1 LALSSTQLPSQ
12 FCFDKH
18 SLIRNKRRSAFCN
31 PREILLI
38 VIDHAKKESIN
49 LNIFNMYTIK
59 IKSHVSNDLVT
70 NGIITDFSNN
80 KLIIK
85 GDTGIGGTTAVLNI
99 TDQFVI
105 IISPLS
111 GMIIGKENVR
121 EPHQMFI
128 YQGSKDRWNHFE
140 NEYRRGNHTVLNTT
154 PEQIIEV
161 KKNNSSLYK
170 KIMKIPFFVDESQV
184 YSESDYRSSMST
196 FYDIIFN
203 EHLANV
209 TLSTATPTY
218 KNLDI
223 PKHILNKMEIY
234 KVEREVKRTKK
245 IKISPLN
252 NYWNFIKENCEKGI
266 KVVLFTNDLNKIK
279 NVLNED
285 NLGYKTQLLVG
296 DTLSVKTSG
305 VKTKSYKEYS
315 NIINAKIDE
324 TADVYILSTKYQIG
338 FDLTFDASI
347 GIIMD
352 EYSMVDR
359 YNVNQVVQAYGRV
372 RGTVV
377 DARIFYRCFPN
388 SNIDI
393 NKLESQISQIDFEEG
408 YLKKI
413 QPHIN
418 EINHA
423 LSYPKS
429 NLISSLNDYGFLVKD
444 EDVQGTVVA
453 TSASFPI
460 KYRNL
465 INQEDKDVFIIKKEL
480 ERVFNNIKGD
490 DPKFNGF
497 GKRDLLLWA
506 TAYMAVETQSEYL
519 LNATADRYERLLTT
533 AKTFIDVNDLANP
546 DKMSEMDK
554 ITKFR
559 VSKTQMDIA
568 IKNGALCK
576 LKEDEKT
583 DFGLVFTYNWND
595 TYFKA
600 KQIINSLYVIQM
612 IESRQY
618 SEATKRVV
626 NGFSVVSECILND
639 YIKALSTESNKNVKA
654 LIEEDNREALDK
666 LTKEYSKALT
676 GKRVFNNTNR
686 AIAKQ
691 LSKLDGY
698 SQSDVNQIMDK
709 AEKIKHALMACKHG
723 IRNTVKMNTYSTAK
737 QVERHKYYILSLLS
751 LSCAGHMF
759 GFKTTSI
766 DNRVFNTAT
775 KTTRQLR
782 GYTPYELIQ
791 CDIKSA
797 FASFLDTLVGS
808 DIALQVYS
816 NLEKKYTIER
826 SEAKTWFN
834 MMLNDNKRSTHEA
847 KKFFKDCG
855 YTKEQ
860 VSKIIALTLK
870 EKGSF
875 YKTMTKMEDNLIEEF
890 KYINRLDYTAVR
902 LHDAI
907 IIYNTPEFQN
917 LTSVIGKYEFEIKVI

>member
-1 LALSSTQLPSQ
+1 
-12 FCFDKH
+12 
-18 SLIRNKRRSAFCN
+18 
-31 PREILLI
+31 
-38 VIDHAKKESIN
+38 
-49 LNIFNMYTIK
+49 MYTIK
-59 IKSHVSNDLVT
+59 IKSHVSNDT
-70 NGIITDFSNN
+70 YANGIITDFTKN

-99 TDQFVI
+99 TDQTII
-105 IISPLS
+105 IISPIS
-111 GMIIGKENVR
+111 GMIIGKEKVR
-121 EPHQMFI
+121 QSHQMFI
-128 YQGSKDRWNHFE
+128 YQESKDRWHHFE
-140 NEYRRGNHTVLNTT
+140 SELRRGNHVVLNTT

-161 KKNNSSLYK
+161 KKNNRSLYD
-170 KIMKIPFFVDESQV
+170 KIMQIPFFVDESQV
-184 YSESDYRSSMST
+184 YAESDYRASMSI
-196 FYDIIFN
+196 FYDILFN
-203 EHLANV
+203 DHKANF

-218 KNLDI
+218 KNLDV
-223 PKHILNKMEIY
+223 PKHILKDMDIY
-234 KVEREVKRTKK
+234 KIEREVKRAKK
-245 IKISPLN
+245 ITISPLN
-252 NYWNFIKENCEKGI
+252 NYWNFIKSNCDKGN

-285 NLGYKTQLLVG
+285 NLGYKTQILVG
-296 DTLSVKTSG
+296 DTLAVKTSG
-305 VKTKSYKEYS
+305 VRTKTYQEYD
-315 NIINAKIDE
+315 NIVKAKIDE

-338 FDLTFDASI
+338 FDLEFDASI

-352 EYSMVDR
+352 EFSNVDC
-359 YNVNQVVQAYGRV
+359 YNVNQVNQSYGRV
-372 RGTVV
+372 RGMVI
-377 DARIFYRCFPN
+377 DAQIFYRCSN
-388 SNIDI
+388 SKCTDVDNLERQI
-393 NKLESQISQIDFEEG
+393 NEIDFEKG

-423 LSYPKS
+423 LSYPKA
-429 NLISSLNDYGFLVKD
+429 NLIQSLKDYGFTVND
-444 EDVQGTVVA
+444 EDIQGTVVP
-453 TSASFPI
+453 TSVSFPI

-465 INQEDKDVFIIKKEL
+465 IRQEDQDTYIIKKEL
-480 ERVFNNIKGD
+480 EKVYSNIKGD
-490 DPKFNGF
+490 DPNFNGF
-497 GKRDLLLWA
+497 GKKDLLLWA

-568 IKNGALCK
+568 IKNGALCQ
-576 LKEDEKT
+576 LKEDET
-583 DFGLVFTYNWND
+583 MDFGLVFSYNWND

-612 IESRQY
+612 IENGQY
-618 SEATKRVV
+618 SEETKRIIH
-626 NGFSVVSECILND
+626 GFSVVSECILND
-639 YIKALSTESNKNVKA
+639 YIKALSTESNQDVKV
-654 LIEEDNREALDK
+654 LIENDNKETLDK
-666 LTKEYSKALT
+666 LTKEYSKSLI

-686 AIAKQ
+686 AIVKQ
-691 LSKLDGY
+691 LSKLEGY
-698 SQSDVNQIMDK
+698 SQSEFNQIMDK
-709 AEKIKHALMACKHG
+709 GERIKSALLACKHG
-723 IRNTVKMNTYSTAK
+723 IRNTVKMNTYSIDK
-737 QVERHKYYILSLLS
+737 QAERHKYYILSLLS

-782 GYTPYELIQ
+782 GYTPYQLIQ

-808 DIALQVYS
+808 NIAQDVYS

-826 SEAKTWFN
+826 SEAKRWFN
-834 MMLNDNKRSTHEA
+834 MMLNDNKRSAHDA
-847 KKFFKDCG
+847 KKFFKACG

-860 VSKIIALTLK
+860 VSKIIELTLK

-875 YKTMTKMEDNLIEEF
+875 YKIMTKMEDSLIEEF

-917 LTSVIGKYEFEIKVI
+917 LTPVVGGYEFDIKLI

>member
-1 LALSSTQLPSQ
+1 
-12 FCFDKH
+12 
-18 SLIRNKRRSAFCN
+18 
-31 PREILLI
+31 
-38 VIDHAKKESIN
+38 
-49 LNIFNMYTIK
+49 MYTIK
-59 IKSHVSNDLVT
+59 IKSHVSNDT
-70 NGIITDFSNN
+70 HANGIITDFTNN

-99 TDQFVI
+99 TDQTII
-105 IISPLS
+105 IISPIS
-111 GMIIGKENVR
+111 GMIMGKEKVR
-121 EPHQMFI
+121 QSHQMFI
-128 YQGSKDRWNHFE
+128 YQDSKDRWHHFE
-140 NEYRRGNHTVLNTT
+140 SELRRGNNVVLNTT

-161 KKNNSSLYK
+161 KKNNNSLYD
-170 KIMKIPFFVDESQV
+170 KIMQIPFFVDESQV
-184 YSESDYRSSMST
+184 YAESDYRASMSV
-196 FYDIIFN
+196 FYDILFN
-203 EHLANV
+203 EHKANF
-209 TLSTATPTY
+209 TLSTATPTH
-218 KNLDI
+218 KNLDV
-223 PKHILNKMEIY
+223 PKHILKDMDIY
-234 KVEREVKRTKK
+234 KIERVVKRVKK
-245 IKISPLN
+245 ISISPLN
-252 NYWNFIKENCEKGI
+252 NYWNFIKSNCDKGN
-266 KVVLFTNDLNKIK
+266 KVVLFTNDLKKIQ

-285 NLGYKTQLLVG
+285 NLGYKTQILVG
-296 DTLSVKTSG
+296 DTLAVKTSG
-305 VKTKSYKEYS
+305 VKTKSYEEYD
-315 NIINAKIDE
+315 NIVKAKIDE

-338 FDLTFDASI
+338 FDLDFDASI

-352 EYSMVDR
+352 EFSMVDC
-359 YNVNQVVQAYGRV
+359 YNVNQVNQSYGRV
-372 RGTVV
+372 RGTVLE
-377 DARIFYRCFPN
+377 AQIFYMCSNPN
-388 SNIDI
+388 NINI
-393 NKLESQISQIDFEEG
+393 NQLENQINQIDFDKG

-413 QPHIN
+413 QPLIN

-423 LSYPKS
+423 LSYPKA
-429 NLISSLNDYGFLVKD
+429 NLINSLNDYGFYVID
-444 EDVQGTVVA
+444 EDTQGNVVA
-453 TSASFPI
+453 TSVNFQI

-465 INQEDKDVFIIKKEL
+465 INQDVYIIKKEL
-480 ERVFNNIKGD
+480 EKVYSNIKGD
-490 DPKFNGF
+490 DTNFNGF
-497 GKRDLLLWA
+497 GKKDLLLWA

-568 IKNGALCK
+568 IKNGALCQ
-576 LKEDEKT
+576 LKEDEKM
-583 DFGLVFTYNWND
+583 DFGLVFSYNWND
-595 TYFKA
+595 AYFKA

-612 IESRQY
+612 VEKGQY
-618 SEATKRVV
+618 SEETNRIVY
-626 NGFSVVSECILND
+626 GFSVVSECILND
-639 YIKALSTESNKNVKA
+639 YIKALSTESNQDVKA
-654 LIEEDNREALDK
+654 LIENDNKEALDK
-666 LTKEYSKALT
+666 LTKEYSKSLI

-698 SQSDVNQIMDK
+698 SQSEVNQIMDK
-709 AEKIKHALMACKHG
+709 AEKIKNSLLACKHG
-723 IRNTVKMNTYSTAK
+723 IRNTVKMNTYSIAK
-737 QVERHKYYILSLLS
+737 QVERHNYYILSLLS

-782 GYTPYELIQ
+782 GYTPYQLIQ

-808 DIALQVYS
+808 NIAQDVYS
-816 NLEKKYTIER
+816 NLEKKYKIER
-826 SEAKTWFN
+826 SDAKTWFN
-834 MMLNDNKRSTHEA
+834 MMLNDNKRSAHEA
-847 KKFFKDCG
+847 KKFFKACG
-855 YTKEQ
+855 YTKDQ
-860 VSKIIALTLK
+860 VSKIIELTLK

-917 LTSVIGKYEFEIKVI
+917 LTPVIGNYEFNIKVI

>member
-1 LALSSTQLPSQ
+1 
-12 FCFDKH
+12 
-18 SLIRNKRRSAFCN
+18 
-31 PREILLI
+31 
-38 VIDHAKKESIN
+38 
-49 LNIFNMYTIK
+49 MYTIK
-59 IKSHVSNDLVT
+59 IQSHVSNDT
-70 NGIITDFSNN
+70 HANGIITDFTKN

-99 TDQFVI
+99 TDQTII
-105 IISPLS
+105 IISPLT
-111 GMIIGKENVR
+111 GMIIGKENVQ
-121 EPHQMFI
+121 EPHQLFR
-128 YQGSKDRWNHFE
+128 YQDSKDGWHHFE
-140 NEYRRGNHTVLNTT
+140 NELRRGNHVVLNTT
-154 PEQIIEV
+154 PEQIIKI
-161 KKNNSSLYK
+161 KKDNLDLYK
-170 KIMKIPFFVDESQV
+170 MILKIPFFVDEFQV
-184 YSESDYRSSMST
+184 YSESEYRSSMSS
-196 FYDIIFN
+196 FFDILFN
-203 EHLANV
+203 EHKANV

-223 PKHILNKMEIY
+223 PKHILDEMDIY
-234 KVEREVKRTKK
+234 KIEREVKRTKNVT
-245 IKISPLN
+245 ISPLN
-252 NYWNFIKENCEKGI
+252 NYWNFIKANCEKGI
-266 KVVLFTNDLNKIK
+266 KVVLFTNDINKIK

-305 VKTKSYKEYS
+305 VKTKTYKEYS
-315 NIINAKIDE
+315 NIVNAKIDE
-324 TADVYILSTKYQIG
+324 TADVFILSTKYQIG
-338 FDLTFDASI
+338 FDLNFDASV

-352 EYSMVDR
+352 EFSKVDS
-359 YNVNQVVQAYGRV
+359 YNVNQVNQAYGRV
-372 RGTVV
+372 RGKVV
-377 DARIFYRCFPN
+377 DAQIFYRCSPYT
-388 SNIDI
+388 NIDI
-393 NKLESQISQIDFEEG
+393 NKLENQIRLIDFEKC

-418 EINHA
+418 DINHG

-429 NLISSLNDYGFLVKD
+429 NLINSLNDYGFTVND
-444 EDVQGTVVA
+444 EDTQGTVVT
-453 TSASFPI
+453 TSVSFPI

-465 INQEDKDVFIIKKEL
+465 INQEDKDIYIISKEL
-480 ERVFNNIKGD
+480 EKVCNNIKGD
-490 DPKFNGF
+490 DPNFNGF
-497 GKRDLLLWA
+497 GKKDLLLWA
-506 TAYMAVETQSEYL
+506 TAYIAVETQSEYL
-519 LNATADRYERLLTT
+519 LNATADRYDRLLTT

-559 VSKTQMDIA
+559 VSKNQMDIA
-568 IKNGALCK
+568 IKNGALCQ
-576 LKEDEKT
+576 LKEDEAT
-583 DFGLVFTYNWND
+583 DFGLVFSYNWHD

-612 IESRQY
+612 IESGQY
-618 SEATKRVV
+618 SEATKRIVH
-626 NGFSVVSECILND
+626 GFSVASECILND
-639 YIKALSTESNKNVKA
+639 YIKALSTESNQDVKA
-654 LIEEDNREALDK
+654 LIEDDNRDDLDK
-666 LTKEYSKALT
+666 LTKEYSKLLI
-676 GKRVFNNTNR
+676 GKRVFNNTNK
-686 AIAKQ
+686 AITKQ
-691 LSKLDGY
+691 LSKLKGY
-698 SQSDVNQIMDK
+698 SQIEFNQILEK
-709 AEKIKHALMACKHG
+709 GEKIKHALMACKHG

-759 GFKTTSI
+759 GFKTTSV

-834 MMLNDNKRSTHEA
+834 MMLNDNKRSAHEA
-847 KKFFKDCG
+847 KAFFKACG

-860 VSKIIALTLK
+860 VTKIIALTLK

>member
-1 LALSSTQLPSQ
+1 M
-12 FCFDKH
+12 
-18 SLIRNKRRSAFCN
+18 
-31 PREILLI
+31 
-38 VIDHAKKESIN
+38 
-49 LNIFNMYTIK
+49 NIIK
-59 IKSHVSNDLVT
+59 IKNHVSND
-70 NGIITDFSNN
+70 NHANAIITDFTTN

-99 TDQFVI
+99 TDQTII
-105 IISPLS
+105 IISPIS

-128 YQGSKDRWNHFE
+128 YQGSKDRWSHFE
-140 NEYRRGNHTVLNTT
+140 NEHRRGNHIILNTT

-161 KKNNSSLYK
+161 KKYNESLYK
-170 KIMKIPFFVDESQV
+170 TLMQIPFFIDESQV
-184 YSESDYRSSMST
+184 YSESDYRTSMST
-196 FYDIIFN
+196 FFDILYN
-203 EHLANV
+203 EHKANV
-209 TLSTATPTY
+209 SLSTATPTY

-223 PKHILNKMEIY
+223 PRHILNDMTVFT
-234 KVEREVKRTKK
+234 VEREVKRIKK
-245 IKISPLN
+245 MTISPLN
-252 NYWNFIKENCEKGI
+252 NYWNFIKANCEKGI

-315 NIINAKIDE
+315 NIVNAKIDE

-338 FDLTFDASI
+338 FDLNFDASV

-352 EYSMVDR
+352 ESSMVDN
-359 YNVNQVVQAYGRV
+359 YNVNQVNQAYGRV

-377 DARIFYRCFPN
+377 DAQIFYRCSPY
-388 SNIDI
+388 SNINI
-393 NKLESQISQIDFEEG
+393 NHHESQISQIPFEKG

-429 NLISSLNDYGFLVKD
+429 NLIKSLKDFGFTVKD
-444 EDVQGTVVA
+444 EDNHGTIVA
-453 TSASFPI
+453 TSVSFPI

-465 INQEDKDVFIIKKEL
+465 INQEDQDVFIIKKEL
-480 ERVFNNIKGD
+480 EKVFSNIKGD
-490 DPKFNGF
+490 DPNFNGF
-497 GKRDLLLWA
+497 GKKDLLLWA
-506 TAYMAVETQSEYL
+506 TAFMAVETQSEYL

-554 ITKFR
+554 INKFR

-583 DFGLVFTYNWND
+583 DFGLVFTYNWDD

-612 IESRQY
+612 VESRQY

-626 NGFSVVSECILND
+626 NGFSVVSECVLND
-639 YIKALSTESNKNVKA
+639 YIKALSIESNQDVRRLLKD
-654 LIEEDNREALDK
+654 DNREALDN
-666 LTKEYSKALT
+666 LTKEYSKSLI

-686 AIAKQ
+686 AIANQ
-691 LSKLDGY
+691 LSKLEGY
-698 SQSDVNQIMDK
+698 SQSEVNQIMDK
-709 AEKIKHALMACKHG
+709 SEKIKNALMACKHG
-723 IRNTVKMNTYSTAK
+723 IRNTVKINTYSQAK
-737 QVERHKYYILSLLS
+737 QVERHKNYILSLLS

-759 GFKTTSI
+759 GFKSTTI

-808 DIALQVYS
+808 DIAQQVYS
-816 NLEKKYTIER
+816 NLEKKYKIER

-834 MMLNDNKRSTHEA
+834 MMLNDNKRSPSEA
-847 KKFFKDCG
+847 KTFFKACG

-860 VSKIIALTLK
+860 VSKIIELTLK
-870 EKGSF
+870 EKGGF
-875 YKTMTKMEDNLIEEF
+875 YKTMTKMEDRLIEEF
-890 KYINRLDYTAVR
+890 KHINRLDFTAVR

-917 LTSVIGKYEFEIKVI
+917 LTPVIEKYEFDIKLI

>member
-1 LALSSTQLPSQ
+1 
-12 FCFDKH
+12 
-18 SLIRNKRRSAFCN
+18 
-31 PREILLI
+31 
-38 VIDHAKKESIN
+38 
-49 LNIFNMYTIK
+49 MYTIK
-59 IKSHVSNDLVT
+59 IQSHVSNDSRA
-70 NGIITDFSNN
+70 NGIITDFTNN

-99 TDQFVI
+99 TDQSVI

-128 YQGSKDRWNHFE
+128 YQNSKDRWNHFE
-140 NEYRRGNHTVLNTT
+140 NEYKRGNHIVLNTT

-170 KIMKIPFFVDESQV
+170 MIMQIPFFVDESQV
-184 YSESDYRSSMST
+184 YSESEYRASMST
-196 FYDIIFN
+196 FYDILFN
-203 EHLANV
+203 EHMANL

-223 PKHILNKMEIY
+223 PKHILEDMDIY
-234 KVEREVKRTKK
+234 KVEREVTRTKN
-245 IKISPLN
+245 ITISPLN
-252 NYWNFIKENCEKGI
+252 NYWNFIKANCEKGI

-338 FDLTFDASI
+338 FDLNFDASI

-352 EYSMVDR
+352 EYSMVDS

-377 DARIFYRCFPN
+377 DAQIFYRCLPN

-393 NKLESQISQIDFEEG
+393 NKLENQISQIDFEKG

-413 QPHIN
+413 QLHIN

-423 LSYPKS
+423 LSYPKF
-429 NLISSLNDYGFLVKD
+429 NLINSLNDYGFTVKD
-444 EDVQGTVVA
+444 EDTQGTVVA
-453 TSASFPI
+453 TSVSFPI

-480 ERVFNNIKGD
+480 ERVFSNIKGD
-490 DPKFNGF
+490 DPNFNGF
-497 GKRDLLLWA
+497 GKKDLLLWA

-554 ITKFR
+554 IIKFR

-568 IKNGALCK
+568 IKNGALCQ
-576 LKEDEKT
+576 LKEDETT
-583 DFGLVFTYNWND
+583 DFGLVFSYNWND

-600 KQIINSLYVIQM
+600 KQIINSLYVMQM
-612 IESRQY
+612 IESGQY
-618 SEATKRVV
+618 SEATKRIV
-626 NGFSVVSECILND
+626 NGFSVVSECILTD
-639 YIKALSTESNKNVKA
+639 YIKALSTESNQDVKA
-654 LIEEDNREALDK
+654 LIEDDNREALDK
-666 LTKEYSKALT
+666 LTKEYSKALI

-723 IRNTVKMNTYSTAK
+723 IRNTVKMNTYSTVK

-751 LSCAGHMF
+751 LSCAGHTF

-834 MMLNDNKRSTHEA
+834 MMLNDNKRSAHEA
-847 KKFFKDCG
+847 KAFFKACG

-860 VSKIIALTLK
+860 VTKIIALTLK

-917 LTSVIGKYEFEIKVI
+917 LTSVIGKYEFEIKAI

>member
-1 LALSSTQLPSQ
+1 
-12 FCFDKH
+12 
-18 SLIRNKRRSAFCN
+18 
-31 PREILLI
+31 
-38 VIDHAKKESIN
+38 
-49 LNIFNMYTIK
+49 MYTIK
-59 IKSHVSNDLVT
+59 IKSHVSNDT
-70 NGIITDFSNN
+70 HANGIITDFTKK

-99 TDQFVI
+99 TDQTII
-105 IISPLS
+105 IISPIS
-111 GMIIGKENVR
+111 GMIMGKEKVR
-121 EPHQMFI
+121 QSHQMFI
-128 YQGSKDRWNHFE
+128 YQNSKDRWHHFE
-140 NEYRRGNHTVLNTT
+140 SELRRGNHVVLNTT

-161 KKNNSSLYK
+161 KKNNRSLYD
-170 KIMKIPFFVDESQV
+170 KIMYIPFFVDESQV
-184 YSESDYRSSMST
+184 YAESDYRVSMSI
-196 FYDIIFN
+196 FYDILFN
-203 EHLANV
+203 DHKANF

-218 KNLDI
+218 KNLDV
-223 PKHILNKMEIY
+223 PKHILKEMDVY
-234 KVEREVKRTKK
+234 KIEREIKRTKN
-245 IKISPLN
+245 ITISPLN
-252 NYWNFIKENCEKGI
+252 NYWNFIKSNCKKGK

-285 NLGYKTQLLVG
+285 NLGYKTQILVG
-296 DTLSVKTSG
+296 DTLAVKTSG
-305 VKTKSYKEYS
+305 VKTKSYEEYD
-315 NIINAKIDE
+315 NIVKAKIDE
-324 TADVYILSTKYQIG
+324 TARVYILSTKYQIG
-338 FDLTFDASI
+338 FDLEFDASI

-352 EYSMVDR
+352 EFSNVDC
-359 YNVNQVVQAYGRV
+359 YNVNQVNQSYGRV
-372 RGTVV
+372 RGMVI
-377 DARIFYRCFPN
+377 DAQIFYRCSN
-388 SNIDI
+388 SKCTDIDNLERQI
-393 NKLESQISQIDFEEG
+393 NEIDFEKG

-423 LSYPKS
+423 LSYPKA
-429 NLISSLNDYGFLVKD
+429 NLIQSLNDYGFTVND
-444 EDVQGTVVA
+444 EDTQRTVVA
-453 TSASFPI
+453 TSVGFPI

-465 INQEDKDVFIIKKEL
+465 ISQEDQDTYIIKKEL
-480 ERVFNNIKGD
+480 EKVYSNIKGD
-490 DPKFNGF
+490 DSNFNGF
-497 GKRDLLLWA
+497 GKKDLLLWA
-506 TAYMAVETQSEYL
+506 TAYMAVETQSGYL

-568 IKNGALCK
+568 IKNGALCQ
-576 LKEDEKT
+576 LKEDET
-583 DFGLVFTYNWND
+583 MAFGLVFTYNWD
-595 TYFKA
+595 DAYFKA

-612 IESRQY
+612 VENGQY
-618 SEATKRVV
+618 SEETSRIVH
-626 NGFSVVSECILND
+626 GFSVVSECILND
-639 YIKALSTESNKNVKA
+639 YIKALSTESNQDVKV
-654 LIEEDNREALDK
+654 LVENDNKEALDK
-666 LTKEYSKALT
+666 LTKEYSKSLI

-686 AIAKQ
+686 AIVKQ

-698 SQSDVNQIMDK
+698 SQSEVNQIMDK
-709 AEKIKHALMACKHG
+709 AEKIKSALLVCKHG
-723 IRNTVKMNTYSTAK
+723 IRNTVKMNTYSIAK

-775 KTTRQLR
+775 KTTRPLR
-782 GYTPYELIQ
+782 GYTPYQLIQ

-797 FASFLDTLVGS
+797 FASFLDTIVGS
-808 DIALQVYS
+808 NIAQDVYS

-826 SEAKTWFN
+826 SDAKTWFN
-834 MMLNDNKRSTHEA
+834 MMLNDNKRSAHDA
-847 KKFFKDCG
+847 KKFFKACG

-860 VSKIIALTLK
+860 VSNIIALTLK

-875 YKTMTKMEDNLIEEF
+875 YKIMTKMEDSLIEEF

-917 LTSVIGKYEFEIKVI
+917 LTPVIGKYEFDIKVI

>member
-1 LALSSTQLPSQ
+1 
-12 FCFDKH
+12 
-18 SLIRNKRRSAFCN
+18 
-31 PREILLI
+31 
-38 VIDHAKKESIN
+38 
-49 LNIFNMYTIK
+49 MYKIK
-59 IKSHVSNDLVT
+59 IQSHVSNDT
-70 NGIITDFSNN
+70 HANGIITDFTKN

-99 TDQFVI
+99 TDQTII
-105 IISPLS
+105 IISPIS
-111 GMIIGKENVR
+111 GMIIGKESVR
-121 EPHQMFI
+121 ESHQMFI
-128 YQGSKDRWNHFE
+128 YQGSKDRWHHFE
-140 NEYRRGNHTVLNTT
+140 NECKRGNHIVLNTT

-170 KIMKIPFFVDESQV
+170 MIMQIPLFIDESQV
-184 YSESDYRSSMST
+184 YSESEYRSSMST
-196 FYDIIFN
+196 FFDILYN
-203 EHLANV
+203 EHKANV

-223 PKHILNKMEIY
+223 PKHILDEMDIY
-234 KVEREVKRTKK
+234 KIERGVKRTKNVT
-245 IKISPLN
+245 ISPLN
-252 NYWNFIKENCEKGI
+252 NYWNFIKANCEKGI
-266 KVVLFTNDLNKIK
+266 KVVLFTNDINKIK

-305 VKTKSYKEYS
+305 VKTKTYKEYS
-315 NIINAKIDE
+315 NIVNAKIDE

-338 FDLTFDASI
+338 FDLHFNASV

-352 EYSMVDR
+352 EFSMVDA
-359 YNVNQVVQAYGRV
+359 YNVNQVNQAYGRV

-377 DARIFYRCFPN
+377 DAQIFYRCSPYT
-388 SNIDI
+388 NIDI
-393 NKLESQISQIDFEEG
+393 NKLERQIRLIDFEKG
-408 YLKKI
+408 YLKNI

-418 EINHA
+418 DINHG

-429 NLISSLNDYGFLVKD
+429 NLINSLNDYGFTVND
-444 EDVQGTVVA
+444 EDTQGTVVA
-453 TSASFPI
+453 TSVSFPI

-465 INQEDKDVFIIKKEL
+465 INQEDKDIYIIGKEL
-480 ERVFNNIKGD
+480 EKVCNNIKGD
-490 DPKFNGF
+490 DPNFNGF
-497 GKRDLLLWA
+497 GKKDLLLWA

-559 VSKTQMDIA
+559 VSKNQMDIA
-568 IKNGALCK
+568 IKNGALCQ
-576 LKEDEKT
+576 LKEDELT
-583 DFGLVFTYNWND
+583 DFGFIFPYNWSSLF
-595 TYFKA
+595 FKA
-600 KQIINSLYVIQM
+600 KQIINSLYVIQI

-618 SEATKRVV
+618 SEATKRIV
-626 NGFSVVSECILND
+626 NGFSVVSECILDD
-639 YIKALSTESNKNVKA
+639 YIKALSTESNQDVKA
-654 LIEEDNREALDK
+654 LIEDDDRDALDK
-666 LTKEYSKALT
+666 LTKEYSKLLI

-686 AIAKQ
+686 NIAKQ
-691 LSKLDGY
+691 LSKLEGY
-698 SQSDVNQIMDK
+698 SQFEFNQIMDK

-723 IRNTVKMNTYSTAK
+723 IRNTIKMNTYSTAK

-759 GFKTTSI
+759 GFKTTSV

-834 MMLNDNKRSTHEA
+834 MMLNDNKRSAHEA
-847 KKFFKDCG
+847 KAFFKACG

-860 VSKIIALTLK
+860 VTKIIALTLK